1 MKSTVGLL
9 VAPLAPVMAFIV
21 PSLWEGG
28 GLEVFSGLGTV
39 IIPTYIVSFLSLL
52 LVGLPIVY
60 FLEGRNLTTMPFLLA
75 AGVASGIL
83 CWVLFS
89 WFFATL
95 LGSKVEFKL
104 SLLAVGGGYGFIT
117 SLTYGLVAR
126 VRWRY
131 R

>member
-1 MKSTVGLL
+1 M
-9 VAPLAPVMAFIV
+9 
-21 PSLWEGG
+21 
-28 GLEVFSGLGTV
+28 